1 MRATQLRQS
10 GATSGEA
17 RLGWVG
23 DQADSKC

>member
-10 GATSGEA
+10 GATSGVV
-17 RLGWVG
+17 RVGWVG